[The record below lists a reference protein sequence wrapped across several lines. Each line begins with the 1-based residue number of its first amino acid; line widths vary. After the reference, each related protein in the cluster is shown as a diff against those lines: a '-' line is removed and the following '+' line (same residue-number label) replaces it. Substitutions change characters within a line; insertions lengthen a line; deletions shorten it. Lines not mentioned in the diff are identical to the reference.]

1 MIIVMNG
8 KTDDADVKKVIE
20 KLHEMG
26 HKVHI
31 SRGERRIILGVIG
44 DVENLASVP
53 FYAFNG
59 VEEIIRIVKPYKLAS
74 REFKSFDTIIKVK
87 DVVIGGKEVIVM
99 AGPCVI
105 ENEKQIFETAQQV
118 KALGETAQQV
128 KALGAKILRGGAFK
142 PRTSPY
148 SFQGLGEEGLKLLA
162 QAGEETG
169 LAVVTEVMSV
179 NQIELVGRYTDIF
192 QVGARNMQNF
202 VLLKELG
209 KTKKPIL
216 LKRGMS
222 ATLEEL
228 LLSAEYILSQG
239 NYEVILCE
247 RGIRTFE
254 TYTRNTLD
262 LSAIPALKRLSHL
275 PIIVD
280 PSHATGRWRLVSPMT
295 KAAIAAGAD
304 GLIIEVHPDPK
315 SSLSD
320 GAQTLKLD
328 TFAQLMKEIK
338 PIVQAVGRE
347 LGIPAEYDLERMKN

>member
-1 MIIVMNG
+1 VIIVMNG
-8 KTDDADVKKVIE
+8 KTDDADVEKIVKKLNE
-20 KLHEMG
+20 LEHE
-26 HKVHI
+26 VHI
-31 SRGERRIILGVIG
+31 IRGEKRIVLGVIG

-53 FYAFNG
+53 FYSFNG
-59 VEEIIRIVKPYKLAS
+59 VEEIIRIMKPYKLAS
-74 REFKSFDTIIKVK
+74 REFKDFDTTIKVK

-99 AGPCVI
+99 AGPCVV
-105 ENEKQIFETAQQV
+105 ENEKQIFETARYV
-118 KALGETAQQV
+118 KAA
-128 KALGAKILRGGAFK
+128 GAKILRGGAFK
-142 PRTSPY
+142 PRSSPY

-162 QAGEETG
+162 QAGKETD

-179 NQIELVGRYTDIF
+179 NQIELVGKYTDIF

-222 ATLEEL
+222 ASLEEL

-239 NYEVILCE
+239 NYEVMLCE

-254 TYTRNTLD
+254 NYTRNTLD
-262 LSAIPALKRLSHL
+262 LSAVPALKRLSHL

-280 PSHATGRWRLVSPMT
+280 PSHATGRWRLVSPMS
-295 KAAIAAGAD
+295 KVAIAAGAD

-320 GAQTLKLD
+320 GAQSLKLD

-338 PIVQAVGRE
+338 PIVQAIGRKF
-347 LGIPAEYDLERMKN
+347 GTSAEYDLERMKN

>member
-1 MIIVMNG
+1 MNG
-8 KTDDADVKKVIE
+8 ETDDADVEKIVKK
-20 KLHEMG
+20 LNEMG
-26 HKVHI
+26 HEVHI
-31 SRGERRIILGVIG
+31 IRGERRIVLGVIG

-53 FYAFNG
+53 FYAFKG
-59 VEEIIRIVKPYKLAS
+59 VEEIIRIMKPYKLAS
-74 REFKSFDTIIKVK
+74 REFKDFDTIIKVK
-87 DVVIGGKEVIVM
+87 DVVIGGKEVVVM
-99 AGPCVI
+99 AGPCVV
-105 ENEKQIFETAQQV
+105 ENEKQIFETARYV
-118 KALGETAQQV
+118 KAS
-128 KALGAKILRGGAFK
+128 GAKILRGGAFK

-162 QAGEETG
+162 QVGEETG

-179 NQIELVGRYTDIF
+179 NQIELVGKYTDIF

-222 ATLEEL
+222 ATIEEL

-254 TYTRNTLD
+254 NYTRNTLD
-262 LSAIPALKRLSHL
+262 LSAVPSLKRLSHL

-280 PSHATGRWRLVSPMT
+280 PSHATGRWRLVSPMA
-295 KAAIAAGAD
+295 KAAIAVGAD
-304 GLIIEVHPDPK
+304 GLLIEVHPDPK

-320 GAQTLKLD
+320 GAQSLRIE
-328 TFAQLMKEIK
+328 TFAQLMKELG
-338 PIVQAVGRE
+338 PIVQAVGRK
-347 LGIPAEYDLERMKN
+347 LGTSTEYDLEK

>member
-8 KTDDADVKKVIE
+8 KTSDAHVEKVIQ

-31 SRGERRIILGVIG
+31 SRGEKRIVLGVIG

-74 REFKSFDTIIKVK
+74 REFKSFDTTVKVK
-87 DVVIGGKEVIVM
+87 DVVIGGKEVVVM
-99 AGPCVI
+99 AGPCVV
-105 ENEKQIFETAQQV
+105 ENKKQIFETAQQV
-118 KALGETAQQV
+118 KAA
-128 KALGAKILRGGAFK
+128 GAKILRGGAFK

-179 NQIELVGRYTDIF
+179 NQIELVGKYTDIF

-202 VLLKELG
+202 VLLQELG

-222 ATLEEL
+222 ATIEEL

-254 TYTRNTLD
+254 NYTRNTLD
-262 LSAIPALKRLSHL
+262 LSAVPALKRLSHL

-280 PSHATGRWRLVSPMT
+280 PSHATGKWRLVSPMA
-295 KAAIAAGAD
+295 KAAIAVGAD
-304 GLIIEVHPDPK
+304 GLLIEVHPDPK

-320 GAQTLKLD
+320 GAQTLRLA
-328 TFAQLMKEIK
+328 TFTQLMKELS

-347 LGIPAEYDLERMKN
+347 LGASAEDDLERMKN

>member
-1 MIIVMNG
+1 MNG
-8 KTDDADVKKVIE
+8 KTDNSDVEKVIN
-20 KLHEMG
+20 KLKELGHE
-26 HKVHI
+26 VHI
-31 SRGERRIILGVIG
+31 SRGEKRIILGVIG
-44 DVENLASVP
+44 NVENLVSVP
-53 FYAFNG
+53 FYAYNG
-59 VEEIIRIVKPYKLAS
+59 VEEIIRILKPYKLAS
-74 REFKSFDTIIKVK
+74 REFKDFDTIIKVK
-87 DVVIGGKEVIVM
+87 DIIIGGKEVIVM
-99 AGPCVI
+99 AGPCVV
-105 ENEKQIFETAQQV
+105 ENEQQIFETAH
-118 KALGETAQQV
+118 QV

-162 QAGEETG
+162 QAGKETG

-179 NQIELVGRYTDIF
+179 NQIDLIAKYTDIF

-209 KTKKPIL
+209 KIKKPVL
-216 LKRGMS
+216 LKRGIS
-222 ATLEEL
+222 ATIEEL
-228 LLSAEYILSQG
+228 LLSAEYILSEG

-254 TYTRNTLD
+254 NYTRNTLD
-262 LSAIPALKRLSHL
+262 LSAIPAVKRLSHL

-280 PSHATGRWRLVSPMT
+280 PSHGTGRWRLVSPMA

-320 GAQTLKLD
+320 GAQSLKLD
-328 TFAQLMKEIK
+328 TFAQLMKELR
-338 PIVQAVGRE
+338 PIIQAIGRE
-347 LGIPAEYDLERMKN
+347 FGSFLENELERIKN

>member
-1 MIIVMNG
+1 MNG
-8 KTDDADVKKVIE
+8 KTDDADVEKVIQ

-31 SRGERRIILGVIG
+31 SRGEKRIILGVIG

-74 REFKSFDTIIKVK
+74 REFKSFDTTVKVK
-87 DVVIGGKEVIVM
+87 DVVIGGKEVVVM
-99 AGPCVI
+99 AGPCVV

-118 KALGETAQQV
+118 KAA
-128 KALGAKILRGGAFK
+128 GAKILRGGAFK

-179 NQIELVGRYTDIF
+179 NQIELVGKYTDIF

-202 VLLKELG
+202 VLLQELG

-222 ATLEEL
+222 ATIEEL

-254 TYTRNTLD
+254 NYTRNTLD
-262 LSAIPALKRLSHL
+262 LSAVPALKRLSHL

-280 PSHATGRWRLVSPMT
+280 PSHATGRWRLVSPMA
-295 KAAIAAGAD
+295 KAAIAVGAD
-304 GLIIEVHPDPK
+304 GLLIEVHPDPK

-320 GAQTLKLD
+320 GAQTLRLD
-328 TFAQLMKEIK
+328 TFTQLMKELS

-347 LGIPAEYDLERMKN
+347 LGTSAEDDLERMKN

>member
-1 MIIVMNG
+1 MIIVING
-8 KTDDADVKKVIE
+8 KASKSHVEKVVQ
-20 KLHEMG
+20 KLYEMG

-31 SRGERRIILGVIG
+31 SRGEKQIVLGVIG

-53 FYAFNG
+53 LYAFDG
-59 VEEIIRIVKPYKLAS
+59 VEEIIPIAKPYKLAS
-74 REFKSFDTIIKVK
+74 REFKSFDTIVKVK
-87 DVVIGGKEVIVM
+87 EVVIGGKEVVVM
-99 AGPCVI
+99 AGPCVV
-105 ENEKQIFETAQQV
+105 ENKKQIFETAQQV
-118 KALGETAQQV
+118 KAA
-128 KALGAKILRGGAFK
+128 GARILRGGAFK

-148 SFQGLGEEGLKLLA
+148 SFQGLEEEGLKLLA

-169 LAVVTEVMSV
+169 LPIVTEVMSA
-179 NQIELVGRYTDIF
+179 NQIELVGKYTDIF

-222 ATLEEL
+222 ATIEEL

-254 TYTRNTLD
+254 NYTRNTLD
-262 LSAIPALKRLSHL
+262 LSAVPSLKRLSHL
-275 PIIVD
+275 PVIVD
-280 PSHATGRWRLVSPMT
+280 PSHATGKWRLVSPMA
-295 KAAIAAGAD
+295 KAAIAVGAD
-304 GLIIEVHPDPK
+304 GLLIEVHPDPK

-320 GAQTLKLD
+320 GAQTLKLA
-328 TFAQLMKEIK
+328 TFTQLMKELN
-338 PIVQAVGRE
+338 PIVQAVSRE
-347 LGIPAEYDLERMKN
+347 LGISAEDDLERMKN

>member
-1 MIIVMNG
+1 MNG
-8 KTDDADVKKVIE
+8 KTNDAHVEKIIQ

-26 HKVHI
+26 HEVDI
-31 SRGERRIILGVIG
+31 SRGERRIVLGVIG
-44 DVENLASVP
+44 DVKNLASVP
-53 FYAFNG
+53 FYAFDG
-59 VEEIIRIVKPYKLAS
+59 VEEVIRVEKPYKLAS
-74 REFKSFDTIIKVK
+74 REFKSSTTTVKIK
-87 DVVIGGKEVIVM
+87 DLVIGGKEVVVM
-99 AGPCVI
+99 AGPCVV
-105 ENEKQIFETAQQV
+105 ENKKQIFETAQQV
-118 KALGETAQQV
+118 KAA
-128 KALGAKILRGGAFK
+128 GAKILRGGAFK

-148 SFQGLGEEGLKLLA
+148 SFQGLEEDGLKLLA

-179 NQIELVGRYTDIF
+179 NQIELVGKYTDIF

-239 NYEVILCE
+239 NHQVILCE

-254 TYTRNTLD
+254 NYTRNTLD
-262 LSAIPALKRLSHL
+262 LSAVPALKRLSHL
-275 PIIVD
+275 PVIVD
-280 PSHATGRWRLVSPMT
+280 PSHATGRWRLVTPMA
-295 KAAIAAGAD
+295 KAAIAVGAD
-304 GLIIEVHPDPK
+304 GLLIEVHPDPK
-315 SSLSD
+315 NSLSD
-320 GAQTLKLD
+320 GAQTLRID
-328 TFAQLMKEIK
+328 TFAQLMKELN

-347 LGIPAEYDLERMKN
+347 LGTSAEDDFERMKN

>member
-1 MIIVMNG
+1 MNG
-8 KTDDADVKKVIE
+8 KTDDADVDKIVKKLNE
-20 KLHEMG
+20 LEHE
-26 HKVHI
+26 VHI
-31 SRGERRIILGVIG
+31 IRGEKRIVLGVIG

-59 VEEIIRIVKPYKLAS
+59 VEEIIRIMKPYKLAS
-74 REFKSFDTIIKVK
+74 REFKDFDTIIKVK
-87 DVVIGGKEVIVM
+87 DITIGGKEVIVM
-99 AGPCVI
+99 AGPCVV
-105 ENEKQIFETAQQV
+105 ENEQQIFETAR
-118 KALGETAQQV
+118 QV

-179 NQIELVGRYTDIF
+179 NQIELVGKYTDIF

-209 KTKKPIL
+209 KIKKPIL
-216 LKRGMS
+216 LKRGMA
-222 ATLEEL
+222 ATIEEL

-254 TYTRNTLD
+254 NYTRNTLD
-262 LSAIPALKRLSHL
+262 LSSIPALKELSHL

-280 PSHATGRWRLVSPMT
+280 PSHATGIWRLVSPMA
-295 KAAIAAGAD
+295 KAAIAVGAD
-304 GLIIEVHPDPK
+304 GLLIEVHPDPK
-315 SSLSD
+315 SALSD
-320 GAQTLKLD
+320 GAQTLRLD
-328 TFAQLMKEIK
+328 TFTQLMKELS

-347 LGIPAEYDLERMKN
+347 LGTSVEYDLERMKN

>member
-1 MIIVMNG
+1 MNG
-8 KTDDADVKKVIE
+8 KTDDSDVEKVIK

-44 DVENLASVP
+44 DVENLVSIP
-53 FYAFNG
+53 FYAYKG
-59 VEEIIRIVKPYKLAS
+59 VEEIIRILKPYKLAS
-74 REFKSFDTIIKVK
+74 REFKDFDTIIKVK
-87 DVVIGGKEVIVM
+87 DITIGGKEVIVM
-99 AGPCVI
+99 AGPCVV
-105 ENEKQIFETAQQV
+105 ENEQQIYDTAR
-118 KALGETAQQV
+118 QV

-148 SFQGLGEEGLKLLA
+148 SFQGLGEKGLKLLA
-162 QAGEETG
+162 QVGKEIG

-179 NQIELVGRYTDIF
+179 NQIDLVDEYTDIF

-209 KTKKPIL
+209 KLKKPIL
-216 LKRGMS
+216 LKRAMS
-222 ATLEEL
+222 ATIEEL

-254 TYTRNTLD
+254 NYTRNTLD
-262 LSAIPALKRLSHL
+262 LSAVPALKELSHL
-275 PIIVD
+275 PVIVD
-280 PSHATGRWRLVSPMT
+280 PSHSTGRWKLVSPMA

-304 GLIIEVHPDPK
+304 GLLIEVHPDPK
-315 SSLSD
+315 NSLSD
-320 GAQTLKLD
+320 GAQTLNFDKF
-328 TFAQLMKEIK
+328 TKLMKELR
-338 PIVQAVGRE
+338 PIIQAVGRE
-347 LGIPAEYDLERMKN
+347 FSLPIERELERAKN

>member
-8 KTDDADVKKVIE
+8 KTSDSHVEKIVKK
-20 KLHEMG
+20 LNEMG
-26 HKVHI
+26 HEVHI
-31 SRGERRIILGVIG
+31 IRGESRIVLGVIG

-59 VEEIIRIVKPYKLAS
+59 VEEIIRIMKPYKLAS
-74 REFKSFDTIIKVK
+74 REFKSFDTVIKVK
-87 DVVIGGKEVIVM
+87 GVVIGGKEVVIM
-99 AGPCVI
+99 AGPCVL
-105 ENEKQIFETAQQV
+105 ENEKQIFETARYV
-118 KALGETAQQV
+118 KAS
-128 KALGAKILRGGAFK
+128 GAKILRGGAFK

-179 NQIELVGRYTDIF
+179 NQIELVGKYTDIF

-216 LKRGMS
+216 LKRGMA
-222 ATLEEL
+222 ATIEEL

-254 TYTRNTLD
+254 NYTRNTLD

-280 PSHATGRWRLVSPMT
+280 PSHATGKWRLVSPMT

-304 GLIIEVHPDPK
+304 GLLIEVHPDPK
-315 SSLSD
+315 
-320 GAQTLKLD
+320 
-328 TFAQLMKEIK
+328 
-338 PIVQAVGRE
+338 
-347 LGIPAEYDLERMKN
+347 

>member
-8 KTDDADVKKVIE
+8 KTDDADVEKVIQ

-59 VEEIIRIVKPYKLAS
+59 VEEIIRILKPYKLAS
-74 REFKSFDTIIKVK
+74 REFKDFDTIIKVK
-87 DVVIGGKEVIVM
+87 DITIGGKEVIVM
-99 AGPCVI
+99 AGPCVV

-118 KALGETAQQV
+118 KAA
-128 KALGAKILRGGAFK
+128 GAKILRGGAFK

-162 QAGEETG
+162 QAGKEAS
-169 LAVVTEVMSV
+169 LAVVTEVMAV
-179 NQIELVGRYTDIF
+179 NQIELVGKYADIF

-222 ATLEEL
+222 ATIEEL

-254 TYTRNTLD
+254 NYTRNTLD
-262 LSAIPALKRLSHL
+262 LSSIPALKRLSHL

-280 PSHATGRWRLVSPMT
+280 PSHATGRWRLVSPMA
-295 KAAIAAGAD
+295 KAAIAVGAD
-304 GLIIEVHPDPK
+304 GLLIEVHPDPK

-320 GAQTLKLD
+320 GAQTLRID
-328 TFAQLMKEIK
+328 TFAQLMKELG

-347 LGIPAEYDLERMKN
+347 LGTSAEYDLERMKN

>member
-1 MIIVMNG
+1 MIIVING
-8 KTDDADVKKVIE
+8 KTSDSDVEKVIN

-31 SRGERRIILGVIG
+31 SRGEKRIILGVIG
-44 DVENLASVP
+44 DVGNLVSVP
-53 FYAFNG
+53 FYAYNG
-59 VEEIIRIVKPYKLAS
+59 VEEIIPIVKPYKLAS
-74 REFKSFDTIIKVK
+74 REFKDFDTIIKVK
-87 DVVIGGKEVIVM
+87 NNIAIGGKEIVVM
-99 AGPCVI
+99 AGPCVV
-105 ENEKQIFETAQQV
+105 ENEKQIFETARQV
-118 KALGETAQQV
+118 KAV
-128 KALGAKILRGGAFK
+128 GAKILRGGAFK

-162 QAGEETG
+162 QAGKETG

-179 NQIELVGRYTDIF
+179 NQIDLVGRYTDIF

-222 ATLEEL
+222 ATIEEF

-254 TYTRNTLD
+254 NYTRNTLD
-262 LSAIPALKRLSHL
+262 LSAVPALKRLSHL
-275 PIIVD
+275 PVIVD
-280 PSHATGRWRLVSPMT
+280 PSHATGRWRMINPMA

-304 GLIIEVHPDPK
+304 GLLIEVHPAPK
-315 SSLSD
+315 SALSD
-320 GAQTLKLD
+320 GAQSLKLD
-328 TFAQLMKEIK
+328 TFAQLIKELR
-338 PIVQAVGRE
+338 PIIQAIGRE
-347 LGIPAEYDLERMKN
+347 FGKSAEYELERIKN

>member
-8 KTDDADVKKVIE
+8 KTSDAHVEKIMQ

-26 HKVHI
+26 HEVDI
-31 SRGERRIILGVIG
+31 SRGERRIVLGVIG
-44 DVENLASVP
+44 DVKNLASVP
-53 FYAFNG
+53 FYAFDG
-59 VEEIIRIVKPYKLAS
+59 VEEVIRVEKPYKLAS
-74 REFKSFDTIIKVK
+74 REFKSFDTTVKVK
-87 DVVIGGKEVIVM
+87 DVVIGGKEVVVM
-99 AGPCVI
+99 AGPCVV
-105 ENEKQIFETAQQV
+105 ENKKQILETAQQV
-118 KALGETAQQV
+118 KAA
-128 KALGAKILRGGAFK
+128 GAKILRGGAFK

-179 NQIELVGRYTDIF
+179 NQIELVGKYTDIF

-239 NYEVILCE
+239 NYQVILCE

-254 TYTRNTLD
+254 NYTRNTLD
-262 LSAIPALKRLSHL
+262 LSAVPALKRLSHL
-275 PIIVD
+275 PVIVD
-280 PSHATGRWRLVSPMT
+280 PSHATGKWRLVSPMS
-295 KAAIAAGAD
+295 KAAIAVGAD
-304 GLIIEVHPDPK
+304 GLLIEVHPDPK
-315 SSLSD
+315 NSLSD
-320 GAQTLKLD
+320 GAQTLKID
-328 TFAQLMKEIK
+328 TFTQLMKELS
-338 PIVQAVGRE
+338 PIVWAVGRE
-347 LGIPAEYDLERMKN
+347 LGTSAEDDLERMKN

>member
-8 KTDDADVKKVIE
+8 KTDDADVEKVIQ
-20 KLHEMG
+20 KLREMG

-31 SRGERRIILGVIG
+31 SRGEKRVVLGVIG
-44 DVENLASVP
+44 DVQNLASVP

-59 VEEIIRIVKPYKLAS
+59 VEEIIRIAKPYKLAS
-74 REFKSFDTIIKVK
+74 REFKSFDTTVKVK
-87 DVVIGGKEVIVM
+87 DVVIGDKEVIIM
-99 AGPCVI
+99 AGPCVV
-105 ENEKQIFETAQQV
+105 ENEKQIFETASYV
-118 KALGETAQQV
+118 KAA
-128 KALGAKILRGGAFK
+128 GAKILRGGAFK
-142 PRTSPY
+142 PRSSPY

-179 NQIELVGRYTDIF
+179 NQIELVGKYTDIF

-209 KTKKPIL
+209 KIKKPIL

-222 ATLEEL
+222 ASLEEL

-254 TYTRNTLD
+254 NYTRNTLD
-262 LSAIPALKRLSHL
+262 LSAVPALKRLSHL

-280 PSHATGRWRLVSPMT
+280 PSHATGRWKLVSPMS
-295 KAAIAAGAD
+295 KAAIAVGAD

-338 PIVQAVGRE
+338 PIVQAIGRE
-347 LGIPAEYDLERMKN
+347 LGTSTEYDLERMKN

>member
-1 MIIVMNG
+1 MNG
-8 KTDDADVKKVIE
+8 KTDDADVEKVIQ

-31 SRGERRIILGVIG
+31 SRGEKRIILGVIG

-59 VEEIIRIVKPYKLAS
+59 VEEIIPIVKPYKLAS
-74 REFKSFDTIIKVK
+74 REFKSFDTTVKVK
-87 DVVIGGKEVIVM
+87 DVVIGGKEVVVM
-99 AGPCVI
+99 AGPCVV

-118 KALGETAQQV
+118 KSA
-128 KALGAKILRGGAFK
+128 GAKILRGGAFK

-179 NQIELVGRYTDIF
+179 NQIELVGKYTDIF

-202 VLLKELG
+202 VLLQELG

-216 LKRGMS
+216 LKRGLS
-222 ATLEEL
+222 ATIEEL

-254 TYTRNTLD
+254 NYTRNTLD
-262 LSAIPALKRLSHL
+262 LSAVPALKRLSHL

-280 PSHATGRWRLVSPMT
+280 PSHATGRWRLVSPMA

-304 GLIIEVHPDPK
+304 GLLIEVHPDPK

-320 GAQTLKLD
+320 GAQTLRLD
-328 TFAQLMKEIK
+328 TFTQLMKELR

-347 LGIPAEYDLERMKN
+347 LGTSAEDDLERMKN

>member
-1 MIIVMNG
+1 MNS
-8 KTDDADVKKVIE
+8 KTDDSDVEKVIQ

-44 DVENLASVP
+44 DVENLTSVP
-53 FYAFNG
+53 FYAFKG
-59 VEEIIRIVKPYKLAS
+59 VEEIIRILKPYKLAS
-74 REFKSFDTIIKVK
+74 REFKDFNTIIKVK
-87 DVVIGGKEVIVM
+87 DITIGGKEVIVM
-99 AGPCVI
+99 AGPCVV
-105 ENEKQIFETAQQV
+105 ENEKQLFETARYV
-118 KALGETAQQV
+118 KAS
-128 KALGAKILRGGAFK
+128 GAKILRGGAFK

-179 NQIELVGRYTDIF
+179 NQIELVGKYTDIF
-192 QVGARNMQNF
+192 QVGARNIQNF

-222 ATLEEL
+222 TTIEEL
-228 LLSAEYILSQG
+228 LLSAEYILSKG

-254 TYTRNTLD
+254 NYTRNTLD
-262 LSAIPALKRLSHL
+262 LSAVPALKRLSHL

-280 PSHATGRWRLVSPMT
+280 PSHATGRWRLVSPMA
-295 KAAIAAGAD
+295 KAAIAVGAD
-304 GLIIEVHPDPK
+304 GLLIEVHPDPK

-320 GAQTLKLD
+320 GAQTLKPD
-328 TFAQLMKEIK
+328 TFNQLMKELI
-338 PIVQAVGRE
+338 PIVQAIGRK
-347 LGIPAEYDLERMKN
+347 LSTSAEYDLERMKN

>member
-1 MIIVMNG
+1 MNG
-8 KTDDADVKKVIE
+8 KTDDADVEKVIQ
-20 KLHEMG
+20 KLHQMG
-26 HKVHI
+26 HKIHI
-31 SRGERRIILGVIG
+31 SRGEKRIILGIIG

-74 REFKSFDTIIKVK
+74 REFKSFNTTVKVK
-87 DVVIGGKEVIVM
+87 DVIIGGKEVVVM
-99 AGPCVI
+99 AGPCVV

-118 KALGETAQQV
+118 KAA
-128 KALGAKILRGGAFK
+128 GAKILRGGAFK

-179 NQIELVGRYTDIF
+179 NQIELVGKYTDIF

-222 ATLEEL
+222 ATIEEL

-254 TYTRNTLD
+254 NYTRNTLD
-262 LSAIPALKRLSHL
+262 LSAIPALKKLSHL

-280 PSHATGRWRLVSPMT
+280 PSHATGRWRLVSPMA
-295 KAAIAAGAD
+295 KAAIAVGAD
-304 GLIIEVHPDPK
+304 GLIIEVHPDPR

-320 GAQTLKLD
+320 GAQTLKIE
-328 TFAQLMKEIK
+328 TFTQLMKELS

-347 LGIPAEYDLERMKN
+347 LGTSAEYDLERMKN

>member
-8 KTDDADVKKVIE
+8 KTSDSHVE
-20 KLHEMG
+20 KIVNKLNEMG
-26 HKVHI
+26 HEVHI
-31 SRGERRIILGVIG
+31 IRGEKRIVLGVIG

-53 FYAFNG
+53 FYAFRG
-59 VEEIIRIVKPYKLAS
+59 VEEIIRIMKPYKLAS
-74 REFKSFDTIIKVK
+74 REFKDFNTIVKVK
-87 DVVIGGKEVIVM
+87 EVVIGGKEVVVM
-99 AGPCVI
+99 AGPCVV
-105 ENEKQIFETAQQV
+105 ENKKQIFEIAQQV
-118 KALGETAQQV
+118 KAV
-128 KALGAKILRGGAFK
+128 GAKILRGGAFK

-162 QAGEETG
+162 QAGKETG

-179 NQIELVGRYTDIF
+179 NQIELVGKYTDIF

-216 LKRGMS
+216 LKRGMA
-222 ATLEEL
+222 ATIEEL

-254 TYTRNTLD
+254 NYTRNTLD

-280 PSHATGRWRLVSPMT
+280 PSHATGRWRLVGPMA
-295 KAAIAAGAD
+295 KAAIAVGAD
-304 GLIIEVHPDPK
+304 GLLIEVHPDPK

-320 GAQTLKLD
+320 GAQTLRLD
-328 TFAQLMKEIK
+328 TFTQLMKELS

-347 LGIPAEYDLERMKN
+347 LGTSVEYDLERMKN